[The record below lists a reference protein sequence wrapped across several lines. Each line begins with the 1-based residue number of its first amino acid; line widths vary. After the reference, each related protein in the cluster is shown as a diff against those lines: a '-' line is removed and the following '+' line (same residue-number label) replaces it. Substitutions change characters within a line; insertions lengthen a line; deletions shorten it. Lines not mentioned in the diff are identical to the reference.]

1 MALMAEFKTAYLQR
15 EVALDVKVAAD
26 VKVGQVCKLANDT
39 ITASTASAVAVGDVI
54 IAQSDTTVGQGHIKI
69 ENRDHNYSDVV
80 KKEFHMDGDDEVLDP
95 KHVMVFVVSDPSDII
110 PKTV

>member
-15 EVALDVKVAAD
+15 EVALDVEVAAD
-26 VKVGQVCKLANDT
+26 VKVGQVCTLADDT
-39 ITASTASAVAVGDVI
+39 LTAATSAKVGDVI
-54 IAQSDTTVGQGHIKI
+54 IAQSDMTVGHGHIPI
-69 ENRDHNYSDVV
+69 ENRDHNYSDKVAASTD
-80 KKEFHMDGDDEVLDP
+80 K

>member
-54 IAQSDTTVGQGHIKI
+54 IAQSDMTVGQGHIKI
-69 ENRDHNYSDVV
+69 ENRDHNYSDKVAASTD
-80 KKEFHMDGDDEVLDP
+80 K